1 MELLTITDYLFMA
14 LGATVLVIWILFF
27 LAGMKHNAM
36 FEVLDSTE
44 YPLKDIYGLGYAVLL
59 LIKYSFKTDSDRK
72 LRQHLEVL
80 YDKKYSD
87 YYIRVVR
94 SQQVTMGFTILVVAF
109 ALYGFDSSMLL
120 TIVGLVMAGTIFYYY
135 GTVPS
140 RKIQERSDEL
150 LHDFSEV
157 VSKLALLTNAGSIL
171 REAWEEVAYGSE
183 GVIYDEMKKAVVDMN
198 NGVSETD
205 AVHEFG
211 NRCIIP
217 EVKKFA
223 STIAMGVTRGN
234 SELVYM
240 LQEQSKEVWQLK
252 KQLVKRDAEKAGS
265 KLLLPMC
272 LMFIG
277 VLIMIMVPIF
287 ANMGV

>member
-1 MELLTITDYLFMA
+1 MELLTVTDYVFIIAGAAVLFIW
-14 LGATVLVIWILFF
+14 LVFYF
-27 LAGMKHNAM
+27 AGLKHNSL
-36 FEVLDSTE
+36 FEGLDNKE
-44 YPLKDIYGLGYAVLL
+44 YPLKDIYGLGYAVLML
-59 LIKYSFKTDSDRK
+59 FRHNFKSKGDRK
-72 LRQHLEVL
+72 IRQHLEIL
-80 YDKKYSD
+80 YDKKYND

-94 SQQVTMGFTILVVAF
+94 SQQVTIGMTILVIAF
-109 ALYGFDSSMLL
+109 ALYGLGSSALL
-120 TIVGLVMAGTIFYYY
+120 TVVGIVMAGTIFYYY
-135 GTVPS
+135 GTVPE

-150 LHDFSEV
+150 VHDFSEV

-171 REAWEEVAYGSE
+171 KEAWEEVAYGSE
-183 GVIYDEMKKAVVDMN
+183 GIIYDEMKKAVVDMN
-198 NGVSETD
+198 NGVSEVD
-205 AVHEFG
+205 AIHEFG
-211 NRCIIP
+211 NRCVIP

-265 KLLLPMC
+265 KLLLPLC

-277 VLIMIMVPIF
+277 ILIMIMVPIF
-287 ANMGV
+287 SNMGV